1 MRRKKMKANIPLSFN
16 SIMEVD
22 LSEIEDAI
30 LFEELEERNLHVV
43 ETDVIDIIREIYNAK
58 TKNQCYNELV
68 NKLINEALGRIL

>member
-1 MRRKKMKANIPLSFN
+1 MKANINLSFN

-30 LFEELEERNLHVV
+30 LFEELEERNLHAV
-43 ETDVIDIIREIYNAK
+43 ETDVLDIIQEIYNAK
-58 TKNQCYNELV
+58 TKNQCYDGLV

>member
-1 MRRKKMKANIPLSFN
+1 MKANIPLSFN

-30 LFEELEERNLHVV
+30 LFEELEERNLHAV
-43 ETDVIDIIREIYNAK
+43 ETDVLDIIQEIYNAK
-58 TKNQCYNELV
+58 TKNQCYDVLV

>member
-1 MRRKKMKANIPLSFN
+1 MKANIPLSFN

-30 LFEELEERNLHVV
+30 LFEELEERNLHAV
-43 ETDVIDIIREIYNAK
+43 ETDVIDIIQEIYNAK
-58 TKNQCYNELV
+58 TKNQCYDVLV

>member
-1 MRRKKMKANIPLSFN
+1 MKTLYHIES
-16 SIMEVD
+16 EVEID
-22 LSEIEDAI
+22 LSLLDDSD

-43 ETDVIDIIREIYNAK
+43 ETDVLDIIQEIYNAK

>member
-1 MRRKKMKANIPLSFN
+1 MKANIPLSFN

-30 LFEELEERNLHVV
+30 LFEELEERNLHAV
-43 ETDVIDIIREIYNAK
+43 ETDILDIIQEIYNAK
-58 TKNQCYNELV
+58 TKNQCYDVLV

>member
-1 MRRKKMKANIPLSFN
+1 MKANIPLSFN

-30 LFEELEERNLHVV
+30 LFEELEERNLHAV
-43 ETDVIDIIREIYNAK
+43 ETDVLDIIQEIYNAK